1 MPNANKV
8 LEIAKAEIGVK
19 ESPANSNKVKYN
31 TWYYGKEVQ
40 GSAYPW
46 CMVFVQWVY
55 KQAGVSLPTKTAS
68 CGALMNA
75 AKSNKMWVT
84 SGFQPGDL
92 VIYNFHGANV
102 QTDHCGIIES
112 VQDSYVTAI
121 EGNTSSDEAGSQSN
135 GGMVCRKKRN
145 KSLVIGAC
153 RPLFTV
159 EKVEKTEPKQV
170 KSSDDMDIAKLTDE
184 QILQLANRIQ
194 EVLEKRTASGV
205 LLKELEEAKELG
217 ITDGSAPYA
226 FCTRMQSAVMAK
238 RAIQSK
244 N

>member
-1 MPNANKV
+1 MPDAKKV
-8 LEIAKAEIGVK
+8 LDLARAEIGIK

-31 TWYYGKEVQ
+31 TWYYGTAVQ

-55 KQAGVSLPTKTAS
+55 KQAGVALPIKTAS

-84 SGFQPGDL
+84 SDFNPGDI
-92 VIYNFHGANV
+92 VIYNFHGKTV

-112 VQDSYVTAI
+112 VEGSYVTAI

-153 RPLFTV
+153 RPAFEV
-159 EKVEKTEPKQV
+159 EQNKPEKVDE
-170 KSSDDMDIAKLTDE
+170 DMDISKLTDE

-194 EVLEKRTASGV
+194 SVLGKRTATGV
-205 LLKELEEAKELG
+205 LEKELEEAKGLG
-217 ITDGSAPYA
+217 ITDGSSPYA
-226 FCTRMQSAVMAK
+226 LCTRMQAAVMAK
-238 RAIQSK
+238 RAVQK
-244 N
+244 

>member
-1 MPNANKV
+1 MPDAKKV
-8 LEIAKAEIGVK
+8 LDIARAEIGIK

-46 CMVFVQWVY
+46 CMAFVQWVY
-55 KQAGVSLPTKTAS
+55 KQAGVDLPIKTAS

-75 AKSNKMWVT
+75 AKSSKMWIT
-84 SGFQPGDL
+84 GNYQPGDL

-102 QTDHCGIIES
+102 QTDHCGIIED
-112 VQDSYVTAI
+112 VQSTYITAI

-145 KSLVIGAC
+145 KSLVIGVC
-153 RPLFTV
+153 RPVFKTDVV
-159 EKVEKTEPKQV
+159 EQKET
-170 KSSDDMDIAKLTDE
+170 DDEMDIAKLTDE

-194 EVLEKRTASGV
+194 SVLEKRAATGT
-205 LLKELEEAKELG
+205 LLKEFEEAKEFG
-217 ITDGSAPYA
+217 ITDGSAPYS
-226 FCTRMQSAVMAK
+226 FCTRMQAAVMVK
-238 RAIQSK
+238 RAIQI
-244 N
+244 